1 MTERNLDFFQT
12 KDKKNIS
19 YVLELLEII
28 QLSKSL
34 VIIKIPGHSM
44 ANTEESRSNHL
55 ADTAKLAALKQ
66 SQSLM
71 ETPKLPTEVIG
82 DFKKRL
88 TEECHLAV

>member
-1 MTERNLDFFQT
+1 
-12 KDKKNIS
+12 
-19 YVLELLEII
+19 
-28 QLSKSL
+28 
-34 VIIKIPGHSM
+34 M

-88 TEECHLAV
+88 TEECHLSV